1 MDPIDKILSRALD
14 TSMAK
19 QSAIASNIANVD
31 TPGYQRQDVNFENE
45 MEKILM
51 GEGEN
56 ESSQPEVIIQQG
68 QPVKLE
74 NEIMEISKN
83 TGMYTSL
90 AKITALRMRI
100 LEASIGGG
108 N

>member
-1 MDPIDKILSRALD
+1 MDAIDKVLSQALD
-14 TSMAK
+14 TAMTR
-19 QSAIASNIANVD
+19 QSTLAANIANAD
-31 TPGYQRQDVNFENE
+31 THGYVRQDVDFEAE
-45 MEKILM
+45 MQKVIEA
-51 GEGEN
+51 GADQEHTTQVQ
-56 ESSQPEVIIQQG
+56 SQPG

-74 NEIMEISKN
+74 NEMVEISKN
-83 TGMYTSL
+83 TTLYSSV